1 MFEKRFKSHHDVK
14 SIIGAKF
21 KASKRMVTPDE
32 TKALFDSEPKEE
44 TGILYVHT
52 PFCDKICSFCN
63 LNRKQLD
70 NDLEEYTD
78 FLISEFEKY
87 GATNYMKHKKLEVV
101 YFGGGTPTI
110 FKAEQLKRILESI
123 NKNFTLKDNCEFTFE
138 TTLHNLSDE
147 KMEVMEA
154 LGVNRLSIGIQTF
167 SSRGR
172 KILNRTYDKETA
184 VKRLKEI
191 KNKFGGLVCV
201 DIIYNYP
208 DQTPEEVKE
217 DAAIVHSLDLDSSSF
232 YSLMIHEGSKMS
244 MDIKEDVFHLDYKL
258 ETDRELHNTFMN
270 ALLDTGEYEILEI
283 TKINKIGRD
292 KYKYITLSNK
302 GTDILPVGFGAGGKL
317 GNYEMFRMNPE
328 RQFFSYSS
336 DEEQKI
342 KDLSG
347 LFQYPKV
354 YFEDIKKFVS
364 NITFD
369 KIYKLLLELETKK
382 LADINTDHIEL
393 KGDGLF
399 WGNTIGREVITIS
412 LEEE

>member
-110 FKAEQLKRILESI
+110 FRAEQLKRILESI

-147 KMEVMEA
+147 KIEVMEA

-270 ALLDTGEYEILEI
+270 TLLDTGEYEILEI
-283 TKINKIGRD
+283 TKINKIGKD

-342 KDLSG
+342 KNLSG

-364 NITFD
+364 DITFD
-369 KIYKLLLELETKK
+369 KIYKLLLELETKN
-382 LADINTDHIEL
+382 LAGINTDHIEL

-399 WGNTIGREVITIS
+399 WGNTIGREVISIS

>member
-21 KASKRMVTPDE
+21 KSSKRMGTPE
-32 TKALFDSEPKEE
+32 EIKVLFDSEPKDE
-44 TGILYVHT
+44 TGILYIHT

-110 FKAEQLKRILESI
+110 FKAGQLERILESI
-123 NKNFTLKDNCEFTFE
+123 NKNFILKDNCEFTFE
-138 TTLHNLSDE
+138 TTLHNLTDE
-147 KMEVMEA
+147 KLEVMER

-167 SSRGR
+167 SDRGR

-184 VKRLKEI
+184 VKRLGEI
-191 KNKFGGLVCV
+191 KAKFKGLVCV

-217 DAAIVHSLDLDSSSF
+217 DAEIVHSLNIDSSSF

-244 MDIKEDVFHLDYKL
+244 KDIKDDVFHLDYKL
-258 ETDRELHNTFMN
+258 ETDKELHNTFMN
-270 ALLDTGEYEILEI
+270 TLLDTGEYEILEI
-283 TKINKIGRD
+283 TKINKKGRD

-302 GTDILPVGFGAGGKL
+302 GTDILPVGLGAGGKL
-317 GNYEMFRMNPE
+317 GNYEMFRMNYE

-336 DEEQKI
+336 DEEQRI
-342 KDLSG
+342 KNLSG
-347 LFQYPKV
+347 LFQYPEV
-354 YFEDIKKFVS
+354 YFEDIKKFVPD
-364 NITFD
+364 NTFN
-369 KIYKLLLELETKK
+369 KIYKLLEGMKEKELM
-382 LADINTDHIEL
+382 DINKDHIEL

-399 WGNTIGREVITIS
+399 WGNTIGREVISIS

>member
-217 DAAIVHSLDLDSSSF
+217 DAVIVHSLDLDSSSF

-270 ALLDTGEYEILEI
+270 TLLDTGEYEILEI
-283 TKINKIGRD
+283 TKINKIGKD

-317 GNYEMFRMNPE
+317 GNYEMLRMNPE

-364 NITFD
+364 DITFD
-369 KIYKLLLELETKK
+369 KIYKLLLELETKN
-382 LADINTDHIEL
+382 LAGINTDHIEL

-399 WGNTIGREVITIS
+399 WGNTIGREVISIS

>member
-110 FKAEQLKRILESI
+110 FRAEQLKRILESI

-147 KMEVMEA
+147 KIEVMEA

-217 DAAIVHSLDLDSSSF
+217 DAVIVHSLDLDSSSF

-270 ALLDTGEYEILEI
+270 TLLDTGEYEILEI
-283 TKINKIGRD
+283 TKINKIGKD

-364 NITFD
+364 DITFD
-369 KIYKLLLELETKK
+369 KIYKLLLELETKN
-382 LADINTDHIEL
+382 LAGINTDHIEL

-399 WGNTIGREVITIS
+399 WGNTIGREVISIS

>member
-14 SIIGAKF
+14 SVIGEKF
-21 KASKRMVTPDE
+21 KSLKKMVTPE
-32 TKALFDSEPKEE
+32 EIKVLLDSVPKEE

-70 NDLEEYTD
+70 NDLEDYTD
-78 FLISEFEKY
+78 FLISEFQKY

-110 FKAEQLKRILESI
+110 FNAEQLEKILTALK
-123 NKNFTLKDNCEFTFE
+123 KNFFLKDNCEFTFE
-138 TTLHNLSDE
+138 TTLHNLTNE
-147 KMEVMEA
+147 KLEVMEKN
-154 LGVNRLSIGIQTF
+154 GVNRLSIGVQTF
-167 SSRGR
+167 SDRGR
-172 KILNRTYDKETA
+172 KILNRTYDKQT
-184 VKRLKEI
+184 VINRINDI
-191 KNKFGGLVCV
+191 KSKFKGLICV

-208 DQTPEEVKE
+208 DQTLEEVTE
-217 DAAIVHSLDLDSSSF
+217 DARIVNEIGIDSSSF
-232 YSLMIHEGSKMS
+232 YSLMIHNGSQMS
-244 MDIKEDVFHLDYKL
+244 KDIQTDTFKLDYKL
-258 ETDRELHNTFMN
+258 EIDKELHNTFMN
-270 ALLDTGEYEILEI
+270 TLLATGEYEVLEI

-292 KYKYITLSNK
+292 QYKYITLSNK
-302 GTDILPVGFGAGGKL
+302 GYDILPIGFGGGGRL
-317 GNYEMFRMNPE
+317 GNFEMFRMNHE

-354 YFEDIKKFVS
+354 KINDIKKYVS
-364 NITFD
+364 EVTFQ
-369 KIYKLLLELETKK
+369 KIYKFLENLKEKGLL
-382 LADINTDHIEL
+382 DINNEFSEL

-399 WGNTIGREVITIS
+399 WANTIGREVITIS
-412 LEEE
+412 LEED